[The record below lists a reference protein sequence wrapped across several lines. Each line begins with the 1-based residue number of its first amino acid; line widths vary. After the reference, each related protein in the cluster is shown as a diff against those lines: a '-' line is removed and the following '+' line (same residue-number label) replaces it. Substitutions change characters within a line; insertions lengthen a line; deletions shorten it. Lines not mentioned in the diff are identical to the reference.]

1 MTVDSAG
8 GVGKV
13 WVGGL
18 AGSGLCALRPDE
30 REALIGTSKV
40 RNHVGRNTGAG
51 VLLAAAIAAI
61 ALIASNTI
69 HLSPSSDQP
78 PPGAVALQPQNV
90 LRVQWQRTQL
100 APAATAGRICITPP
114 RHTQV
119 CASYTIG
126 EKPADALT
134 RELQVVG
141 IQVQSAG

>member
-78 PPGAVALQPQNV
+78 PP
-90 LRVQWQRTQL
+90 RR
-100 APAATAGRICITPP
+100 GRITASECPACSVATHQARSSGDSRADLHHPTST
-114 RHTQV
+114 HTSV
-119 CASYTIG
+119 
-126 EKPADALT
+126 
-134 RELQVVG
+134 RELHH
-141 IQVQSAG
+141 